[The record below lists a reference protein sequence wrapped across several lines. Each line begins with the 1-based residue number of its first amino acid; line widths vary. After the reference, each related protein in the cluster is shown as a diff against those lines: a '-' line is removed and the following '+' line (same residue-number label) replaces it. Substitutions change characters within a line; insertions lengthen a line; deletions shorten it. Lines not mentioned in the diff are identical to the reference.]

1 MATPS
6 RKSFIEEAATG
17 VKEFFAR
24 MSGVDV
30 DGQIF
35 AEVSEEAAA
44 AAVTAGIE
52 TYVAEV
58 SAAAAIE
65 VTEEMVTTTVAEVF
79 GEPVPTKASVHIASF
94 LLPRPLALCQMVD
107 TCCMFAQ
114 VSSSKVQEPAKQAKA
129 PGQTPDVAPAKGG
142 CCVIS

>member
-79 GEPVPTKASVHIASF
+79 GEPVPTKASV
-94 LLPRPLALCQMVD
+94 
-107 TCCMFAQ
+107 
-114 VSSSKVQEPAKQAKA
+114 SSSKVQEPAKQAKA